1 MVNNKDRRDAQMAYR
16 ADKYIFEEMS
26 VCRGKSENAFLT
38 PPFFCDYGSH
48 IEVGKNFS
56 TNYNCTI
63 PDMNMGRKLRLE
75 IMYGSVEVQ

>member
-1 MVNNKDRRDAQMAYR
+1 MHRWRTEQINIYLRKCLCA
-16 ADKYIFEEMS
+16 E
-26 VCRGKSENAFLT
+26 GKSENAFLT

-63 PDMNMGRKLRLE
+63 PDMNMGKKLRLE